1 MKLSEYQESLKLQKD
16 GAPIAIGS
24 ATFYIRRSGT
34 KESKKLVRDL
44 QMQIFGPFH
53 RMQEE
58 DDLLL
63 RAHWLVEYGCASWQG
78 LFNEDD
84 SELPYSQEAA
94 RKVFLNPEY
103 HLSLNAVLWMAAHNF
118 ENYLHDQAEEDLEQI
133 KKK

>member
-1 MKLSEYQESLKLQKD
+1 MKLSEYQESLTLQKD
-16 GAPIAIGS
+16 GAPIAIGL
-24 ATFYIRRSGT
+24 ATFYIRRVGT
-34 KESKKLVRDL
+34 KESKKMIRDL
-44 QMQIFGPFH
+44 QLQVFGPFH

-58 DDLLL
+58 DDILL

-78 LFNEDD
+78 LLNEDD
-84 SELPYSQEAA
+84 SPLSYSQEAA

-103 HLSLNAVLWMAAHNF
+103 YLSLNQILWLAAHNF

>member
-1 MKLSEYQESLKLQKD
+1 MKLSEYQESLTLQKD
-16 GAPIAIGS
+16 GAPIALGS

-63 RAHWLVEYGCASWQG
+63 RAHWLVEYGI
-78 LFNEDD
+78 
-84 SELPYSQEAA
+84 
-94 RKVFLNPEY
+94 
-103 HLSLNAVLWMAAHNF
+103 MAGVV
-118 ENYLHDQAEEDLEQI
+118 
-133 KKK
+133 